1 MSYNVLVTGGAGFL
15 GSHLCDRLLADMAI
29 EKVHCLDNLQ
39 TGSVQNFKHIERQN
53 RFSFTSGDVIDQHE
67 FDVKE
72 VWNLAC
78 AASPPKYQIDP
89 IHTFKTSVF
98 GSYHLAKTA
107 LENQA
112 KFFQA
117 STSEVYGDPLISPQL
132 ETHWGNVNPI
142 GGKKLL

>member
-1 MSYNVLVTGGAGFL
+1 
-15 GSHLCDRLLADMAI
+15 MAI

-98 GSYHLAKTA
+98 GSYHL
-107 LENQA
+107 L
-112 KFFQA
+112 
-117 STSEVYGDPLISPQL
+117 
-132 ETHWGNVNPI
+132 
-142 GGKKLL
+142 KLL